1 MKLFKSFLVTSIL
14 VLSISCQSDDIKS
27 INSLNNQPKTIQSLS
42 ERAPEPLGQLH
53 PPFDF
58 PLVLSGNFGELR
70 PNHFHSGID
79 FKTQG
84 KTGKP
89 IHCAEDGYIS
99 QVSVS
104 GSGYGRALYVTHPL
118 IGLTTVYA
126 HIENFSPKIDSI
138 VKKEQYR
145 HKTFNINLKFSS
157 DSIKVN
163 KGEIIAFSGNSGN
176 SFGPHLHMEIRHTVT
191 NDAIDPLPYFKTY
204 IKDTIAPIAHNLIL
218 YPVPGFGYVNG
229 TSEASKYAVNNQKN
243 TLFYA
248 WGKVYPAIDA
258 NDYMNNTHNVFGI
271 KYLSLMVDGKKVYT
285 RIIDRFKF
293 NATRAINTLID
304 YTDLINNGDWNMYTR
319 IPTSKPLGCIIESSL
334 NDGAID
340 INEEKNYNCM
350 FILKDEYNNCSQIP
364 FTIKG
369 EKMMISNKK
378 DIINNIKYN
387 ITDTL
392 NIPGINVIF
401 FNNCLYDDANINI
414 TKSKSSFYHSPIYHI
429 GEQLVPIARPY
440 RIAIDVNPDTINN
453 PQQYYIVRI
462 GKNKQHA
469 IRSRYRNGKMIAYV
483 NMLGKYAINVDKDAP
498 RIIAI
503 NKDKWN
509 KNQKITFKI
518 TDQHSGIRNYS
529 GEIDGKW
536 VMFEADTKTATI
548 TYAIN
553 ESSLQKNKQH
563 VITIN
568 AIDNCGNSAKLTS
581 LFSW

>member
-1 MKLFKSFLVTSIL
+1 MGIFKLSLFTFIL
-14 VLSISCQSDDIKS
+14 IFSTSCQSGDIKS
-27 INSLNNQPKTIQSLS
+27 IDNISNPHRTIQSLS
-42 ERAPEPLGQLH
+42 ERAPEPIDHLQ

-79 FKTQG
+79 LKTQG

-104 GSGYGRALYVTHPL
+104 GSGYGRALYVTHPH

-157 DSIKVN
+157 DSLNVN

-176 SFGPHLHMEIRHTVT
+176 SFGPHLHMEIRHTET
-191 NDAIDPLPYFKTY
+191 NDAIDPLPYFKSY
-204 IKDTIAPIAHNLIL
+204 IKDTIAPIAHKLIL
-218 YPVPGFGYVNG
+218 YPVSGLGLVNG
-229 TSEASKYAVNNQKN
+229 TSEACKYVVKDKNNI
-243 TLFYA
+243 LFHA

-271 KYLSLMVDGKKVYT
+271 KYISLMVNGKEVYK

-304 YTDLINNGDWNMYTR
+304 YPDLINNGNWNMYTR
-319 IPTSKPLGCIIESSL
+319 IPISKPLGCIIESSL
-334 NDGAID
+334 TDGAID
-340 INEEKNYNCM
+340 ITEEKNYNCM
-350 FILKDEYNNCSQIP
+350 FILKDEYNNCTQIP

-369 EKMMISNKK
+369 EKRMIPNNKS
-378 DIINNIKYN
+378 ITHNIKYN

-414 TKSKSSFYHSPIYHI
+414 TKSESHPYHSPIYNI
-429 GEQLVPIARPY
+429 GKQLVPIARPY

-462 GKNKQHA
+462 DKNRQHA

-483 NMLGKYAINVDKDAP
+483 NMLGKYAITVDKTVP
-498 RIIAI
+498 KIVAI
-503 NKDKWN
+503 NKDKWH
-509 KNQKITFKI
+509 KTQKITFKI
-518 TDQHSGIRNYS
+518 TDQHSGIKNYT

-548 TYAIN
+548 SYPIN
-553 ESSLQKNKQH
+553 ESSIQRNKQH
-563 VITIN
+563 IITIN

-581 LFSW
+581 HFSW

>member
-1 MKLFKSFLVTSIL
+1 MKIYKSFLFTSIL
-14 VLSISCQSDDIKS
+14 VLSTSCQSDDIKS
-27 INSLNNQPKTIQSLS
+27 IGNLNNPHRTIQPLT
-42 ERAPEPLGQLH
+42 ERAPEPFGQLH
-53 PPFDF
+53 RPFDF

-104 GSGYGRALYVTHPL
+104 GSGYGRALYVTHPH

-126 HIENFSPKIDSI
+126 HIENFSSKIDSI

-157 DSIKVN
+157 DSIRVN

-176 SFGPHLHMEIRHTVT
+176 SFGPHLHMEIRHTET
-191 NDAIDPLPYFKTY
+191 NDAIDPLPYFKSY

-229 TSEASKYAVNNQKN
+229 TSKADKYVIKNQ
-243 TLFYA
+243 TDILFHA

-271 KYLSLMVDGKKVYT
+271 KYLSLMVDGKEVYK

-293 NATRAINTLID
+293 NATRAINTLVD
-304 YTDLINNGDWNMYTR
+304 YPDLINRGEWNMYTR
-319 IPTSKPLGCIIESSL
+319 IPTSKPLGCIIESTL
-334 NDGAID
+334 TDGAIE

-350 FILKDEYNNCSQIP
+350 FILKDEYNNCTQIP

-369 EKMMISNKK
+369 EKQMIPNKK
-378 DIINNIKYN
+378 NITNNIKHN
-387 ITDTL
+387 FTDTL

-414 TKSKSSFYHSPIYHI
+414 TKEESHIYHSPIYHI
-429 GEQLVPIARPY
+429 GKQFVPIARPY

-462 GKNKQHA
+462 DKNRQYA
-469 IRSRYRNGKMIAYV
+469 IRSRYRKGKMIAYV

-498 RIIAI
+498 KIIAI

-509 KNQKITFKI
+509 KNRKITFKI
-518 TDQHSGIRNYS
+518 TDQHSGLKNYS

-536 VMFEADTKTATI
+536 VMFEADTKNATI
-548 TYAIN
+548 SYAIT

-563 VITIN
+563 VITVN
-568 AIDNCGNSAKLTS
+568 AIDNCGNTAKLTNN
-581 LFSW
+581 FSW